1 MEAMRGSDK
10 LRAAW
15 EQRQLTEESVSEI
28 ADALAES
35 PASVDAVEFH
45 GGGKPTGVSISLSYS
60 GDDIDRCGNDIISW
74 IKWSRRY
81 GTTLAR
87 PILIDGVW
95 PEILQVTLPFGQVE
109 RLNVGQEL
117 PGR

>member
-1 MEAMRGSDK
+1 MEAKRGSDK

-15 EQRQLTEESVSEI
+15 EQRQLTEESVYEI

-45 GGGKPTGVSISLSYS
+45 GGGSPTGVSVSLSYS
-60 GDDIDRCGNDIISW
+60 GDDIDYCGNDIISW
-74 IKWSRRY
+74 VKWSRRY
-81 GTTLAR
+81 GTSLGR

-95 PEILQVTLPFGQVE
+95 PEILRVTLPFGQIE
-109 RLNVGQEL
+109 QPNVDLEL
-117 PGR
+117 PGQ